1 MFWLVR
7 SRWNV
12 NPSSAIFARDEGE
25 YSMLMAVF
33 ALALE
38 VLSGFAGQDASAP
51 PEPLQCNAG
60 PLGRSFGGSDWLVYG
75 CSDRAT
81 VVVVSAPGSPA
92 MPFVFTL
99 SSRDAGVQVSGE
111 GSGDA
116 SATARA
122 FEDLKKI
129 SRQDLDALIR
139 EAEAH
144 P

>member
-1 MFWLVR
+1 MLVA
-7 SRWNV
+7 V
-12 NPSSAIFARDEGE
+12 SA
-25 YSMLMAVF
+25 F
-33 ALALE
+33 ALAI
-38 VLSGFAGQDASAP
+38 LSGSAGQDAPAP
-51 PEPLQCNAG
+51 PEPLQCTAG

-99 SSRDAGVQVSGE
+99 SGRDAGVQVSGE
-111 GSGDA
+111 GNGDA

-122 FEDLKKI
+122 FEDLKKLT
-129 SRQDLDALIR
+129 RQDLDTLIR